1 MNNQRSA
8 RTRNSGVAALSNI
21 HSESPRRPNVPL
33 HPLLKLQQ
41 TIGNRAVQRMIQSS
55 SADTEQQGDARSMMP
70 SVDDVVGAPGQA
82 LDPRTRA
89 FFEPRFGSDFHQV
102 SVHTGSRAEESA
114 AAVNARAYTVGT
126 HIVFGAGEYAPG
138 NTAGQELLAHELAHV
153 VQNAQGATEAS
164 TIDGARAVS
173 LPSDPLEK
181 AAEHTAARILEP
193 GAKANAGR
201 KSVPS
206 GAVPGSPVQR
216 QPTHLFQPELD
227 KCYVPGKEPPS
238 MRPNPLSISPQIPL
252 QISPP
257 YQGPSMG
264 PDTRSKDERE
274 QDEAK
279 EKLRERLGEFWKD
292 RRDDPGEIPEPPGV
306 EFEAD

>member
-1 MNNQRSA
+1 M
-8 RTRNSGVAALSNI
+8 AALSNI
-21 HSESPRRPNVPL
+21 HTESARRLSVPL
-33 HPLLKLQQ
+33 HPLLKMQQ
-41 TIGNRAVQRMIQSS
+41 SIGNRAVQRMIQSP
-55 SADTEQQGDARSMMP
+55 SADTERAGDALPMAP
-70 SVDDVVGAPGQA
+70 SVDDVVGVPGQA
-82 LDPRTRA
+82 LDPGTRA
-89 FFEPRFGSDFHQV
+89 FFEPRFGSDFRQV

-126 HIVFGAGEYAPG
+126 HIVFGTGEYAPG

-164 TIDGARAVS
+164 AVDGARAVS
-173 LPSDPLEK
+173 QPSDPLEK

-206 GAVPGSPVQR
+206 GALPRSPVQR

-238 MRPNPLSISPQIPL
+238 MRPSPFSIPQVPL
-252 QISPP
+252 QVPPP
-257 YQGPSMG
+257 YQGPTMG
-264 PDTRSKDERE
+264 PDTRSKDQRE
-274 QDEAK
+274 QDEVR
-279 EKLRERLGEFWKD
+279 EKLRERQEEFWKD
-292 RRDDPGEIPEPPGV
+292 RRDDPGEVPEPPEI
-306 EFEAD
+306 EFEAI